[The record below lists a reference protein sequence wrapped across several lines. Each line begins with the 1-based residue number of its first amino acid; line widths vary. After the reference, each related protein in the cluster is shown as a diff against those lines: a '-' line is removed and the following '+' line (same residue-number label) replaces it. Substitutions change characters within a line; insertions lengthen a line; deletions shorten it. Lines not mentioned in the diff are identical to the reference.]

1 MRRRTV
7 CAQMMILCLLL
18 SACGRS
24 AGKGAEELALAI
36 RAEYI
41 AMTACAGQMDV
52 TADYGERVYE
62 YTMDFTYEKDGEL
75 VLTVVEPEN
84 IAGITARVSENG
96 TALEFDGT
104 RLETGPLSEEGL
116 SPIDALPAL
125 LDYAREG
132 CIAEAGMEIIDGAE
146 TVRICC
152 RDPEKEPGEG
162 TEGTLW
168 FDSGTHDLVKGEISV
183 DGFVVVRC
191 EFITFS
197 FQTQKGS

>member
-1 MRRRTV
+1 MRIRTV
-7 CAQMMILCLLL
+7 CAQMMTLCLLL
-18 SACGRS
+18 SACARS
-24 AGKGAEELALAI
+24 GGKGAEELALAI

-41 AMTACAGQMDV
+41 GMNACAGQMEV
-52 TADYGERVYE
+52 TADYGERAYE

-84 IAGITARVSENG
+84 IKGITARVSENS

-104 RLETGPLSEEGL
+104 RLETGPLSDEGL

-125 LDYAREG
+125 LDYVREG
-132 CIAEAGMEIIDGAE
+132 CIAETGMETVNGAE

-152 RDPEKEPGEG
+152 RDPENEPGKG
-162 TEGTLW
+162 TEGTMW
-168 FDSGTHDLVKGEISV
+168 FESGTHDLMKGEISV

-191 EFITFS
+191 VFITFS
-197 FQTQKGS
+197 FQ